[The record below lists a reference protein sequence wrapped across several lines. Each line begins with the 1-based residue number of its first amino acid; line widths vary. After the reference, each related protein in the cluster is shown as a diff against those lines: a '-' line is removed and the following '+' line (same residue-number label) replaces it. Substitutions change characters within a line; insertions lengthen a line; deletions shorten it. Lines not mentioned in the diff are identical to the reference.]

1 MAEEANNEGRR
12 CCSFFKTCKPYLAM
26 VLVQFG
32 YAGLSLISKISLNHG
47 MSHYV
52 LVVYRHAFATVS
64 IAPFAIFLERRDKA
78 KITFAISM
86 KIFALAL
93 IGPVID
99 QNLYY
104 AGLQFTSPTFAS
116 AMCNVMPAVTFLMA
130 VLCRMEKVDLK
141 KVIYQAKVVGTV
153 VTVAGAMVM
162 TLYKGPIVDL
172 LWTKH
177 VRAGNVVAAAPA
189 TDNNWIKGSIFLILS
204 TFAWASFFILQTAT
218 LHVYSA
224 QLSLTTLICFVGTL
238 QGIGVTLVMESGKAG
253 SWAIGLDMNLLAA
266 AYAGIVNS
274 SITYYL
280 QGLVIEKKGPVFA
293 SAFSPLTMI
302 IVAIMGSFVLAEDIY
317 LGGTLGAVL
326 IVGGLYSVLWG
337 KQREMNEKEKEAM
350 VLPLVLR
357 CSTSQ
362 DTSETDQVEIKTTT
376 LKTKAAPPA
385 SNN

>member
-1 MAEEANNEGRR
+1 MADEANNEGGR

-26 VLVQFG
+26 VFVQFG

-64 IAPFAIFLERRDKA
+64 IAPFAIFLERRDKP
-78 KITFAISM
+78 KITFAICM

-141 KVIYQAKVVGTV
+141 KVIYQAKVVETV

-162 TLYKGPIVDL
+162 TLYKWPIYL

-177 VRAGNVVAAAPA
+177 LRAGNVVAAAPA
-189 TDNNWIKGSIFLILS
+189 ADKEWIKGSIFLILS
-204 TFAWASFFILQTAT
+204 TFAWASFFILQ
-218 LHVYSA
+218 
-224 QLSLTTLICFVGTL
+224 
-238 QGIGVTLVMESGKAG
+238 
-253 SWAIGLDMNLLAA
+253 
-266 AYAGIVNS
+266 GIVNS

-302 IVAIMGSFVLAEDIY
+302 IVAIMGSFVLAKDIY

-350 VLPLVLR
+350 VLPLVVLR
-357 CSTSQ
+357 SFNAH
-362 DTSETDQVEIKTTT
+362 DTSEPDVEV
-376 LKTKAAPPA
+376 
-385 SNN
+385 